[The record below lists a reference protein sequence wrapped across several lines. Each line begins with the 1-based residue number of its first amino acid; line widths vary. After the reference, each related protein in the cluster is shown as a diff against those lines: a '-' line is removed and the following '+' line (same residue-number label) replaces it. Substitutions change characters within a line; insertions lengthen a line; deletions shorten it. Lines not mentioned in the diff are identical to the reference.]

1 MSKLRAFRISKGL
14 SQQDLAASV
23 GVQKA
28 AISRIEKG
36 QRVPSMGLVA
46 RLVDMS
52 DGELSADDFLPLAP
66 SSPETETAS

>member
-1 MSKLRAFRISKGL
+1 MSKLREFRIAKGL

-23 GVQKA
+23 GVKKA

-46 RLVDMS
+46 RLVEVS
-52 DGELSADDFLPLAP
+52 AGELSADDFMP
-66 SSPETETAS
+66 ETASQAEAS